1 MLMVSIEQGGA
12 GVRSGRAGDAVR
24 IVKRSRRRTRA
35 SLSDPKGRVF
45 KGLGRRPPP
54 LAMPPASQR
63 DAVLAQA
70 LENAVMTISIT
81 RIGSKLTPRTAG

>member
-1 MLMVSIEQGGA
+1 MLMGSIDQGGA

-35 SLSDPKGRVF
+35 SLVDPPGRVF
-45 KGLGRRPPP
+45 KGLAKGGLELRPPP
-54 LAMPPASQR
+54 LAMLPASPR

-70 LENAVMTISIT
+70 LENAVLPVSIT
-81 RIGSKLTPRTAG
+81 RTGS